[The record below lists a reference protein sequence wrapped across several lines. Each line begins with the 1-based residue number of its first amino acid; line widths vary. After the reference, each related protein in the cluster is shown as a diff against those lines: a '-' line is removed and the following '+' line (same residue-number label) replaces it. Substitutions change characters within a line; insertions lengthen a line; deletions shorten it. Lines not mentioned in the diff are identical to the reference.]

1 MAIVQVTAPDRDQA
15 ERIASAMVEARL
27 AACANILGPCTAIY
41 RWQGGIE
48 RAEEMLVQFKTAPAL
63 IPRLTAGVAAA
74 HPYALP
80 VIEHWE
86 AGVDGAVAAWIA
98 AETA

>member
-1 MAIVQVTAPDRDQA
+1 MAIVQVTVPDRDQA
-15 ERIASAMVEARL
+15 ERIAAAMVEARL
-27 AACANILGPCTAIY
+27 AACASILGPCTAVY
-41 RWQGGIE
+41 RWQGAVE

-74 HPYALP
+74 HPYDLP

-86 AGVDGAVAAWIA
+86 AEADRAVTAWIA